1 MYFDSYAT
9 GKRIQ
14 QLRKANGMT
23 QEQFAIELNTSDR
36 HIRRIERGEET
47 PSIDLYVEM
56 VATFNTSL
64 DYLLLGKAPSEREEQ
79 LKRQLYAKLHRI
91 ARNLDEIAEGFFY
104 EKIHFSLFESRKYHF
119 IVSTIYFSQNRT

>member
-36 HIRRIERGEET
+36 HIRRIERGFL
-47 PSIDLYVEM
+47 PL
-56 VATFNTSL
+56 AL
-64 DYLLLGKAPSEREEQ
+64 
-79 LKRQLYAKLHRI
+79 
-91 ARNLDEIAEGFFY
+91 FY
-104 EKIHFSLFESRKYHF
+104 GYGGR
-119 IVSTIYFSQNRT
+119 

>member
-64 DYLLLGKAPSEREEQ
+64 DYLLLGKAP
-79 LKRQLYAKLHRI
+79 QLYAKLHRI
-91 ARNLDEIAEGFFY
+91 ARNLDEIARD
-104 EKIHFSLFESRKYHF
+104 L
-119 IVSTIYFSQNRT
+119 

>member
-36 HIRRIERGEET
+36 HIRRIERGEKRHQLT
-47 PSIDLYVEM
+47 FMLKWWQLSILHLIICYW
-56 VATFNTSL
+56 
-64 DYLLLGKAPSEREEQ
+64 ER
-79 LKRQLYAKLHRI
+79 LHRSVK
-91 ARNLDEIAEGFFY
+91 N
-104 EKIHFSLFESRKYHF
+104 
-119 IVSTIYFSQNRT
+119 N

>member
-56 VATFNTSL
+56 VATFN
-64 DYLLLGKAPSEREEQ
+64 G
-79 LKRQLYAKLHRI
+79 
-91 ARNLDEIAEGFFY
+91 
-104 EKIHFSLFESRKYHF
+104 
-119 IVSTIYFSQNRT
+119 NRTYTFASNLYNGCPRWTAALESHGGRYG

>member
-91 ARNLDEIAEGFFY
+91 ARNLDQPQSCLSCAGRWHLHQPC
-104 EKIHFSLFESRKYHF
+104 KLAQNESWHPHY
-119 IVSTIYFSQNRT
+119 SND

>member
-36 HIRRIERGEET
+36 HIRRI
-47 PSIDLYVEM
+47 
-56 VATFNTSL
+56 A
-64 DYLLLGKAPSEREEQ
+64 
-79 LKRQLYAKLHRI
+79 
-91 ARNLDEIAEGFFY
+91 
-104 EKIHFSLFESRKYHF
+104 
-119 IVSTIYFSQNRT
+119 VSYTHLTLPTT

>member
-1 MYFDSYAT
+1 MPPPNVCLFSDPVVRRLAALDCGRRAGISYAT

-91 ARNLDEIAEGFFY
+91 ARNLDEIARD
-104 EKIHFSLFESRKYHF
+104 L
-119 IVSTIYFSQNRT
+119 

>member
-56 VATFNTSL
+56 VATFNSSL

-91 ARNLDEIAEGFFY
+91 ARNLDEIARD
-104 EKIHFSLFESRKYHF
+104 L
-119 IVSTIYFSQNRT
+119 